1 MSSQGE
7 DSTSKRF
14 GDRGGRRAVVHL
26 PREMA
31 RLASVERIAAAVGQ
45 ADHSLQRITRLLS
58 HTLDHPASAM
68 VLFGDQAIEPLG
80 AYGLTEHE
88 IAAIG
93 DLPVWRQAV
102 ASNKILIVADS
113 RNSPQFDAAAGSTL
127 PSWRSFAVAPLRA
140 PNGIAIGGIAV
151 FDREPREL
159 SLHDEMLLRDFRDTA
174 EELIRLRAELLHDP
188 ATRVW
193 SRRYIENLLSGE
205 WEATYTHLRPITLMR
220 IRVLPI
226 RDGCELRSIAAFLST
241 SFRRSSDIVG
251 VYGADEFLAL
261 LPETNP
267 EGAQV
272 LGRWL
277 CSSIGE
283 ALKNPQAKVSIGA
296 AAAISDEDFVEGP
309 KRLLELARRSLLDA
323 QTAESSCFVIHEEN
337 DGREG
342 GW

>member
-1 MSSQGE
+1 
-7 DSTSKRF
+7 
-14 GDRGGRRAVVHL
+14 
-26 PREMA
+26 
-31 RLASVERIAAAVGQ
+31 
-45 ADHSLQRITRLLS
+45 
-58 HTLDHPASAM
+58 M
-68 VLFGDQAIEPLG
+68 VLFGDQAVEALG

-88 IAAIG
+88 VAAIG
-93 DLPVWRQAV
+93 EMLIWRQAV
-102 ASNKILIVADS
+102 ASNKILIVADTDS
-113 RNSPQFDAAAGSTL
+113 GPQFDPSAGASL
-127 PSWRSFAVAPLRA
+127 PHWRSFAVAPLRA
-140 PNGIAIGGIAV
+140 PNGIAVGGMAI
-151 FDREPREL
+151 FDREPREM
-159 SLHDEMLLRDFRDTA
+159 SLHEELLLRDFRDTA

-193 SRRYIENLLSGE
+193 SRRYIENLLNGE
-205 WEATYTHLRPITLMR
+205 WDSTYTHLRPVTLMR

-226 RDGCELRSIAAFLST
+226 RDARELRSIATFLST

-251 VYGADEFLAL
+251 VYGADEFIAL

-296 AAAISDEDFVEGP
+296 ATAISDEDFVEGP
-309 KRLLELARRSLLDA
+309 TRLLELARRSLLDA
-323 QTAESSCFVIHEEN
+323 QTAEASCFVIHEEN
-337 DGREG
+337 DGRDG